1 MQVYLDQISKE
12 NDYLQENINKRKTAL
27 TAKKDYYDY
36 DKTIKSK
43 NKDIDAIKAQIAA
56 LQGTTNASAKAR
68 LEQLKADLKDKEDD
82 LADTKYQHQIEMEE
96 KGYENLSDQANDT
109 LDKTT
114 QAVKSNSDLQK
125 SIIDNMLKET
135 QKSYADAYEQIE
147 EIIKNTGYSVSE
159 SFDEIIAKAKLTS
172 EEVKKVNPSVT
183 ASGEGVDNQRTDKNQ
198 ADQYT
203 KNAANSS
210 STGANATK
218 DYSNANPNANDL
230 SESGTSGQQNAQLN
244 NNLKN
249 TVNNAKNVV
258 SESMKAYNA
267 KKSALQQWYN
277 GVGGDVDKTK
287 LKEKHHDFYTYFWKK
302 GKNVRQKDF
311 EEVARILGHN
321 YIIKQPYSKWKK
333 SWKDEIFNELKGY
346 GFSNGGVINSV
357 IPMDSNS
364 IYGEYLSRSDDT
376 GMIFARPGE
385 SVMTEKFTELLKPS
399 LATMDQ
405 FTKLANPQGILP
417 NTQMTNQD
425 ITFSPNIEINV
436 DSISNDM
443 DLKHLGKELTDV
455 MYPMFTKRMRKDL
468 SRSSGKNR

>member
-1 MQVYLDQISKE
+1 
-12 NDYLQENINKRKTAL
+12 
-27 TAKKDYYDY
+27 
-36 DKTIKSK
+36 
-43 NKDIDAIKAQIAA
+43 
-56 LQGTTNASAKAR
+56 
-68 LEQLKADLKDKEDD
+68 
-82 LADTKYQHQIEMEE
+82 MEE

-172 EEVKKVNPSVT
+172 EEVKKVSPSVT
-183 ASGEGVDNQRTDKNQ
+183 TSGEGVDNQRTDKNQ

-210 STGANATK
+210 STGTNATK
-218 DYSNANPNANDL
+218 DYSNANPSANDL
-230 SESGTSGQQNAQLN
+230 SESGISGQQNAQLN

-258 SESMKAYNA
+258 SESMKEYNA

-321 YIIKQPYSKWKK
+321 YIIKQPSGNEVSTSKVAALR
-333 SWKDEIFNELKGY
+333 NP
-346 GFSNGGVINSV
+346 V
-357 IPMDSNS
+357 IPYS
-364 IYGEYLSRSDDT
+364 IVFGCAKYEDGSYERYAKGKIHWCKLWYADL
-376 GMIFARPGE
+376 GE
-385 SVMTEKFTELLKPS
+385 STCKN
-399 LATMDQ
+399 LASWVHETIPMMIAEYKQ
-405 FTKLANPQGILP
+405 YFL
-417 NTQMTNQD
+417 
-425 ITFSPNIEINV
+425 
-436 DSISNDM
+436 SNDGSKRANITLIAKNLLSI
-443 DLKHLGKELTDV
+443 DQSYGSSTKGWDGSSLKT
-455 MYPMFTKRMRKDL
+455 
-468 SRSSGKNR
+468 